1 MCWQVRVRLNAS
13 NGKDCIIHNKQA
25 FFDLKNIFMR
35 GFIQALLLTSV
46 FQKGLSFMTIGH
58 NPVYVS
64 TLALAAGG
72 SYGAL

>member
-1 MCWQVRVRLNAS
+1 MCWHVRVQLNAS

-25 FFDLKNIFMR
+25 FFDLKNISMR
-35 GFIQALLLTSV
+35 GLIQALLLTSV
-46 FQKGLSFMTIGH
+46 FQKRLSFMTIGH

-64 TLALAAGG
+64 MLALAVGG